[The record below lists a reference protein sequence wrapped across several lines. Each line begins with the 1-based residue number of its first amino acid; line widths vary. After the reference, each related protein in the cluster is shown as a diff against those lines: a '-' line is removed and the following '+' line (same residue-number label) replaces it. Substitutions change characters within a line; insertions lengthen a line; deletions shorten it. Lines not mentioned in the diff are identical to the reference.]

1 MSSSQNPSSK
11 ALKEPKIFVRPIWR
25 KKLNTC
31 HSSNLN
37 EIDTP
42 TPMPKHPSPCNESS
56 KENSLKALSNQASP
70 QPYSP
75 PSISPYIDVF
85 LEANHNNNQTQPQL
99 PPSPTREM
107 LVDEINQL

>member
-11 ALKEPKIFVRPIWR
+11 APKKPKISVRPIWR
-25 KKLNTC
+25 KKLNTF
-31 HSSNLN
+31 HSTNLN

-42 TPMPKHPSPCNESS
+42 TPMPKPPSLYNEPS
-56 KENSLKALSNQASP
+56 KEDFPIAPSNQASP

-75 PSISPYIDVF
+75 PLIDPYIDVV
-85 LEANHNNNQTQPQL
+85 LEANRNNNQTQPQL
-99 PPSPTREM
+99 PASPTREM